1 MRHVAFLLFWLL
13 QLWVLCAIA
22 RALMSWFP
30 IRYDSAAY
38 RLNGVLARI
47 TEPVIAPVRRLVRP
61 VGVGGV
67 GLDLSFIIVVLVAQ
81 LVAAQLRNYALG

>member
-1 MRHVAFLLFWLL
+1 VHGLAFAAFWVL
-13 QLWVLCAIA
+13 QLWVLCAVL
-22 RALMSWFP
+22 RAIMSWFP

>member
-1 MRHVAFLLFWLL
+1 MHA
-13 QLWVLCAIA
+13 A
-22 RALMSWFP
+22 RLGRGHLGP
-30 IRYDSAAY
+30 RD